1 TRTVPVNVRI
11 IAGSKRDL
19 KQMVVDGKF
28 REDLYYRLNV
38 LPVALPPLRER
49 REDIPVLMEHFLQR
63 YFRRSGE
70 DEPQISD
77 AVRQAFMRYSWP
89 GNVRELENA
98 CERIAQTCTCGTV
111 RVGCMS
117 ASILFRAGSQP
128 PDPALTSPLPA
139 GPAAPVSLD
148 DRLRELE
155 SNLILWALKV
165 SNGNKS
171 KAAELLQIK
180 RSTLGDRINRC
191 GLGHEAEAVGSA
203 GESGGLHA
211 DVV

>member
-1 TRTVPVNVRI
+1 MTSAVLATDSVVVGKSARMRAVPVNVRI

-19 KQMVVDGKF
+19 KQMVGDGRF

-49 REDIPVLMEHFLQR
+49 REDIPVLMDYFLER
-63 YFRRSGE
+63 YFRRRG
-70 DEPQISD
+70 DDAPAISD
-77 AVRQAFMRYSWP
+77 AVKQAFMRYSWP

-98 CERIAQTCTCGTV
+98 CERMAQTCTCGTV
-111 RVGCMS
+111 RIGCMS

-128 PDPALTSPLPA
+128 ADAAVVAPLPA
-139 GPAAPVSLD
+139 ASAAPVALD

-180 RSTLGDRINRC
+180 
-191 GLGHEAEAVGSA
+191 
-203 GESGGLHA
+203 
-211 DVV
+211 

>member
-1 TRTVPVNVRI
+1 
-11 IAGSKRDL
+11 
-19 KQMVVDGKF
+19 
-28 REDLYYRLNV
+28 
-38 LPVALPPLRER
+38 
-49 REDIPVLMEHFLQR
+49 
-63 YFRRSGE
+63 
-70 DEPQISD
+70 
-77 AVRQAFMRYSWP
+77 
-89 GNVRELENA
+89 VRELENA
-98 CERIAQTCTCGTV
+98 CERIAQTCSCGTV

-128 PDPALTSPLPA
+128 ADASIVAPLPSA
-139 GPAAPVSLD
+139 PAAPVALD

-191 GLGHEAEAVGSA
+191 GLGRETE
-203 GESGGLHA
+203 HA
-211 DVV
+211 DAGVEHEHADAV